1 MRTQQ
6 RCAGSFYA
14 QTSLDGPGSG
24 SCAHAFFWP
33 PSFRFPPGA
42 PWPRRTRRWPLREA
56 PAPRR
61 PFAWRGGTARA
72 DAVAGAA
79 VVAGPGRGAGGRGAA
94 GQAWPPLSVVG
105 LAVWGRPSICEGEGK
120 ATLHCRGF
128 PYGCNAS
135 GFIGSRGKN
144 KNTHMI
150 LFLMFWERGG
160 NYNHN
165 KSCSKGLVIRVN
177 LIKM

>member
-1 MRTQQ
+1 MRKRAWT
-6 RCAGSFYA
+6 APAVVHVHTLSFGLPA
-14 QTSLDGPGSG
+14 SVAPPVPRGPDGLGDGPSV
-24 SCAHAFFWP
+24 
-33 PSFRFPPGA
+33 R
-42 PWPRRTRRWPLREA
+42 PRRLADPSLGGGAQPGPMR
-56 PAPRR
+56 
-61 PFAWRGGTARA
+61 WRGLLWWLGLAVGLAGTARLA
-72 DAVAGAA
+72 R
-79 VVAGPGRGAGGRGAA
+79 PGLPFLWWGW
-94 GQAWPPLSVVG
+94 Q
-105 LAVWGRPSICEGEGK
+105 WGRPSICEGEGK

-135 GFIGSRGKN
+135 GFIGSCGKN

-150 LFLMFWERGG
+150 LFLMFWERDR